1 MPGYLI
7 RTQVAFDECRSH
19 LQDSGAAGSP
29 VESFLAEHILIR
41 LCADMQQALYD
52 IADQRAQRSS
62 DDPALR
68 SFVSVASTR
77 ILRSVQ
83 KSEIAKFIGFF
94 GPECKTRFN
103 DMLDDKD
110 VTIYD
115 NAVRER
121 NQVAHRQGGTIAF
134 MNLPDVIAAAHKVLD
149 SAEGAL
155 T

>member
-7 RTQVAFDECRSH
+7 RTQVAFEECRSH
-19 LQDSGAAGSP
+19 LRESGAAGSP
-29 VESFLAEHILIR
+29 VESFLAEHILIV

-52 IADQRAQRSS
+52 IADQRARRSS
-62 DDPALR
+62 DDPVLR
-68 SFVSVASTR
+68 AFVSEASTR

-83 KSEIAKFIGFF
+83 KKEIATFVGLF
-94 GPECKTRFN
+94 GAECKNRFN
-103 DMLDDKD
+103 DMLDEKD
-110 VTIYD
+110 VTIYG

-121 NQVAHRQGGTIAF
+121 NAVAHRQGGAIAF
-134 MNLPDVIAAAHKVLD
+134 MNLPDVIAAAHKILD